1 MPKTVVVFFCEA
13 GNSVPSLE
21 WLDGL
26 DEKVQNKFI
35 VRITRLADCGH
46 ELRRPEADYLR
57 DGIYELRV
65 RHMHVNYRLLYFFSG
80 QRAIISHGITKDDKV
95 PDQQIDLAI
104 GRIRRFEHDPEKHTY
119 YVEYE
124 G

>member
-1 MPKTVVVFFCEA
+1 MAETMVVFYREDD
-13 GNSVPSLE
+13 GSVPSLD
-21 WLDGL
+21 WLDSL
-26 DEKVQNKFI
+26 HEKVQNKFI
-35 VRITRLADCGH
+35 VRINRLVECGH

-65 RHMHVNYRLLYFFSG
+65 RRMRINYRLLYFFSE
-80 QRAIISHGITKDDKV
+80 QRAILSHGMTKDGKV
-95 PDQQIDLAI
+95 PDQEIDTAI
-104 GRIRRFEHDPEKHTY
+104 NCHRKFERSPQKHT

>member
-1 MPKTVVVFFCEA
+1 MPKTVVVFFYEA
-13 GNSVPSLE
+13 DGSVPSLK

-35 VRITRLADCGH
+35 VRITRLVDCGH
-46 ELRRPEADYLR
+46 ELRRPEAEYLR

-80 QRAIISHGITKDDKV
+80 QRAVISHGITKDDKV

-104 GRIRRFEHDPEKHTY
+104 GRLRRFEHDPEKHTY
-119 YVEYE
+119 VEYE

>member
-1 MPKTVVVFFCEA
+1 MPKTVVMFFCEA
-13 GNSVPSLE
+13 DGSVPSLE

-35 VRITRLADCGH
+35 VRITRLVDCGH
-46 ELRRPEADYLR
+46 ELRRPEVEYLR

-80 QRAIISHGITKDDKV
+80 QRAVISHGITKDDKV
-95 PDQQIDLAI
+95 PDQQIDLVI
-104 GRIRRFEHDPEKHTY
+104 DRLRRFEHDPEKHTY
-119 YVEYE
+119 VEFE
-124 G
+124 E

>member
-1 MPKTVVVFFCEA
+1 MAKTVVVFFRDDDGSA
-13 GNSVPSLE
+13 PTLD

-26 DEKVQNKFI
+26 HEKVQNKFI
-35 VRITRLADCGH
+35 VRITRLVDCGH
-46 ELRRPEADYLR
+46 ELRRPEAEYLR

-65 RHMHVNYRLLYFFSG
+65 RHMHVNYRLLYFFST
-80 QRAIISHGITKDDKV
+80 QRAILSHGLTKEDKV
-95 PDQQIDLAI
+95 PDQQINLAI
-104 GRIRRFEHDPEKHTY
+104 NRLRKFESDPQKHT

>member
-1 MPKTVVVFFCEA
+1 MAQTMVVFFREDD
-13 GNSVPSLE
+13 GSVPSLD

-26 DEKVQNKFI
+26 HDKVQNKFV
-35 VRITRLADCGH
+35 VRIDRLVECGH

-65 RHMHVNYRLLYFFSG
+65 RHMHVNYRLLYFFSS
-80 QRAIISHGITKDDKV
+80 QRAILSHGITKTDKV
-95 PDQQIDLAI
+95 PDTQIDLAI
-104 GRIRRFEHDPEKHTY
+104 DRLSKYERNPHKYTY
-119 YVEYE
+119 LEYE

>member
-1 MPKTVVVFFCEA
+1 MGETAVVFFREDD
-13 GNSVPSLE
+13 GSVPSLD
-21 WLDGL
+21 WLDDL
-26 DEKVQNKFI
+26 HEKVQNKFI
-35 VRITRLADCGH
+35 VRINRLVECGH

-65 RHMHVNYRLLYFFSG
+65 RHMHINYRLLYFFSG
-80 QRAIISHGITKDDKV
+80 QRAILSHGITKDDKV
-95 PDQQIDLAI
+95 PDQQINLAI
-104 GRIRRFEHDPEKHTY
+104 NRLSKFEHNPQKYT

>member
-13 GNSVPSLE
+13 DGSVPSLN

-26 DEKVQNKFI
+26 HEKVQNKFI
-35 VRITRLADCGH
+35 VRITRLVDCGH
-46 ELRRPEADYLR
+46 ELRRPEADFLR

-65 RHMHVNYRLLYFFSG
+65 RHMHVNYRLLYFFSS
-80 QRAIISHGITKDDKV
+80 QRAILSHGITKEDKV
-95 PDQQIDLAI
+95 PDAQINLAMDHL
-104 GRIRRFEHDPEKHTY
+104 RKYERNPQKYT

>member
-1 MPKTVVVFFCEA
+1 MAETVVVFFREDDGSA
-13 GNSVPSLE
+13 PSLD
-21 WLDGL
+21 WLDSL
-26 DEKVQNKFI
+26 HEKVQNKFI
-35 VRITRLADCGH
+35 VRINRLAECGH

-65 RHMHVNYRLLYFFSG
+65 GHMHTNYRLLYFFSA
-80 QRAIISHGITKDDKV
+80 QRAILSHGITKEDKV
-95 PDQQIDLAI
+95 PEQQIDMAI
-104 GRIRRFEHDPEKHTY
+104 NRLRKFERDPQKYT

>member
-1 MPKTVVVFFCEA
+1 MAETVVVFFREDD
-13 GNSVPSLE
+13 GSVPSLG
-21 WLDGL
+21 WLDEL
-26 DEKVQNKFI
+26 HEKVQNKFI
-35 VRITRLADCGH
+35 VRINRLVECGH

-65 RHMHVNYRLLYFFSG
+65 RHMRINYRLLYFFSG
-80 QRAIISHGITKDDKV
+80 QRAILSHGITKDDKV
-95 PDQQIDLAI
+95 PEHQIDLAI
-104 GRIRRFEHDPEKHTY
+104 DRLSKFERNPQKQT

>member
-1 MPKTVVVFFCEA
+1 MAETVVVFFREDNGLA
-13 GNSVPSLE
+13 PSLE

-35 VRITRLADCGH
+35 VRITRLVDCGH
-46 ELRRPEADYLR
+46 ELRRPEAEYLR

-80 QRAIISHGITKDDKV
+80 GQAILSHGIIKDDKV
-95 PDQQIDLAI
+95 PKQQINLAI
-104 GRIRRFEHDPEKHTY
+104 DRLRMYERNPQKHT

>member
-1 MPKTVVVFFCEA
+1 MAQTMVVFFREDD
-13 GNSVPSLE
+13 GSVPSLD

-26 DEKVQNKFI
+26 RDKVQNKFI
-35 VRITRLADCGH
+35 VRIDRLVECGH
-46 ELRRPEADYLR
+46 ELRPPEARYLR

-65 RHMHVNYRLLYFFSG
+65 RHMHVNYRLLYFFSS
-80 QRAIISHGITKDDKV
+80 QRAILSHGITKMDKV
-95 PDQQIDLAI
+95 PDREIDLAI
-104 GRIRRFEHDPEKHTY
+104 RRLRKYESNPQKYT